1 MAIVRNNYVLN
12 LPHRQGNI
20 SKRQIKS
27 ARDWWLVKYDSKPH
41 NRGIVRIGNT
51 EIHLLPEY
59 IGKRIKLKVVV
70 MNNSKELSYE
80 RAHKKKYRQKNRFP
94 IQRQLL
100 FSFRFYQ
107 KDSLEESKK

>member
-70 MNNSKELSYE
+70 MNDSKELSYE
-80 RAHKKKYRQKNRFP
+80 RAHKKKYRQKNKNIDP
-94 IQRQLL
+94 
-100 FSFRFYQ
+100 
-107 KDSLEESKK
+107 KKELHFLIKKLKKL